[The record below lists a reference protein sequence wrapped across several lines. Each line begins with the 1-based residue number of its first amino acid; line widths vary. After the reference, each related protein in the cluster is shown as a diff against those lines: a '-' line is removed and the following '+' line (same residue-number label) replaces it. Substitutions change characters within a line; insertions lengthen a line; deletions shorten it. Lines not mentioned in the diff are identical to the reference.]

1 MTTRYRLGID
11 AGGTFTDFL
20 LVGSDGSR
28 LAHKTSSVPLDPPR
42 AVATGLAEM
51 AEGLGVTPSEL
62 AASIDT
68 IVHGTTVATNAV
80 LTRNGAVGGVLCTEG
95 FRDTL
100 DLGDGTRP
108 DPYDNRVPAPR
119 SSRWTRSRCSM
130 RAPRWPPRRSR
141 PSWSASSTPPPTR
154 ATSGSSP
161 TS

>member
-28 LAHKTSSVPLDPPR
+28 LAGGFSHVVLDPPR
-42 AVATGLAEM
+42 AGATGLAEM

-100 DLGDGTRP
+100 DLGDG
-108 DPYDNRVPAPR
+108 DVVVVVSKAVSRVEGRFVDLA
-119 SSRWTRSRCSM
+119 TVE
-130 RAPRWPPRRSR
+130 
-141 PSWSASSTPPPTR
+141 PSARVHGCVP
-154 ATSGSSP
+154 
-161 TS
+161 